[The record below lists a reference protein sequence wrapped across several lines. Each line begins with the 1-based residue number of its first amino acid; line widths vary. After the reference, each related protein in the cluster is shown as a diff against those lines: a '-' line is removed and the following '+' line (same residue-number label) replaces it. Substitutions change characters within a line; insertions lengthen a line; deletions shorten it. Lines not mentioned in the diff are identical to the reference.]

1 MVANPGCR
9 ESRWSVIRCQ
19 FKRMVI
25 EPFKTLRRQSF
36 IYRPAAMMTSHLKV
50 EMWAQPKLNDKHSG
64 KLKNKNKDK
73 DKAPSP
79 PRPDA
84 PENSLPADDLLE
96 LTTPTLTAEDIP
108 WESRLGYYPHLH
120 RWPT

>member
-1 MVANPGCR
+1 MVANLGER
-9 ESRWSVIRCQ
+9 ESCGSVIRCQ

-25 EPFKTLRRQSF
+25 EPFRTLRRQSF
-36 IYRPAAMMTSHLKV
+36 IYGPVAMMPSHLKV
-50 EMWAQPKLNDKHSG
+50 DMWAQPKLNDNHRG
-64 KLKNKNKDK
+64 KLKNK
-73 DKAPSP
+73 DKAPLP
-79 PRPDA
+79 LRPDA

>member
-1 MVANPGCR
+1 
-9 ESRWSVIRCQ
+9 
-19 FKRMVI
+19 MVI

-36 IYRPAAMMTSHLKV
+36 IYGPAAMMPSHLKV
-50 EMWAQPKLNDKHSG
+50 EMWAQPKLNDKRSG
-64 KLKNKNKDK
+64 KLKNKDKDKEKEKDK
-73 DKAPSP
+73 DKGPSP
-79 PRPDA
+79 LRPDA
-84 PENSLPADDLLE
+84 PENSLPADELLE